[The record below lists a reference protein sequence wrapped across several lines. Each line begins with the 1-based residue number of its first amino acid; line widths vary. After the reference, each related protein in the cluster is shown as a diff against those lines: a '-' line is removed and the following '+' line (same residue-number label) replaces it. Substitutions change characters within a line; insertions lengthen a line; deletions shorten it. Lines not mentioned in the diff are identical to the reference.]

1 MKKID
6 FWLIGVFIS
15 TILFNFSR
23 LIEGFHLLIPL
34 LILFFYIP
42 FFLIGGYFYF
52 KPKEDVKKWR
62 FLAIINGLFIAIA
75 LFSLFGKFIETDVEY
90 YLVVLTI
97 PLAILTITKL
107 ITLLKQS
114 YPKENKTFI
123 RRIVVCNLI
132 IFTISFSLAITPT
145 ITFGKIF
152 FGENSFE
159 YYSLQQK
166 ETLENSEKFQ
176 KSENFDEAS
185 RELAIGLERAKRKK
199 DYSSSIYQEL
209 VIDLAY
215 VKYRSNHY
223 ELADSLLNSV
233 IENYNDVGANVMNY
247 IQKYIHQ
254 YNEAVYTLALL
265 KSSQGYYRI
274 SDSLFQISLNY
285 YNDPLT
291 KGYIYNQLGE
301 NQQAKLNYQKSDSL
315 LLISISYHKKSGF
328 KDMSSYLNSL
338 TVLAE
343 NKVEQQQF
351 ASADSIIRIAK
362 NYAKSTFGNKHQE
375 YAYILDAERKLYMNK
390 ADYSNALKNCKESL
404 QIKKNVFGTKNSD
417 YLYTTLDL
425 ANLHLLLSNFKEA
438 KEIINKNKKIIES
451 NYKKE
456 QPISTYL
463 YDVLYE
469 FNENIMEYNVAN
481 EYAIKSVNGR
491 IEWSGD
497 FGFKTGKS
505 FLNYASSNYY
515 LGNYKLADS
524 LYNLSLDIY
533 NHYLGMESD
542 WYVTA
547 LNGLALVYIEQDS
560 LETAEYYI
568 DYCIKITYQ
577 NLGDKHPEYA
587 TLLKNKASI
596 KVLKNNLS
604 EAETL
609 LNQSLNILNT
619 SLGEKNIK
627 TADTYIKL
635 GELEEKKENYRASI
649 NFTEKGLK
657 SYKNSL
663 GNEHFYC
670 DWLENRISALTL
682 KADKSRKGK

>member
-6 FWLIGVFIS
+6 FWLIGIFLS
-15 TILFNFSR
+15 AILFNFSR
-23 LIEGFHLLIPL
+23 LIEGFHILIPL
-34 LILFFYIP
+34 LILLFYIP

-52 KPKEDVKKWR
+52 KPKENLKKWR
-62 FLAIINGLFIAIA
+62 FLAVINGLFIAIA
-75 LFSLFGKFIETDVEY
+75 LFSLFGKFVEPDIEY

-97 PLAILTITKL
+97 PLVILTVTKL
-107 ITLLKQS
+107 VTLLKQS
-114 YPKENKTFI
+114 CPKESKKFI
-123 RRIVVCNLI
+123 TRIVVCNVTILA
-132 IFTISFSLAITPT
+132 ISFSLTITPA

-152 FGENSFE
+152 FGKNSFE

-176 KSENFDEAS
+176 KSESFDEAS
-185 RELAIGLERAKRKK
+185 RELAIGIERAKRKK

-233 IENYNDVGANVMNY
+233 IENYSNDGYNVMGY
-247 IQKYIHQ
+247 IQEYMSQ
-254 YNEAVYTLALL
+254 YNQAIYTLALL
-265 KSSQGYYRI
+265 KSSQGYYKI

-362 NYAKSTFGNKHQE
+362 NYAKSTFGHKHQE
-375 YAYILDAERKLYMNK
+375 YAYVLDAERKLYMNK
-390 ADYSNALKNCKESL
+390 ADYSKALKNCKESL

-438 KEIINKNKKIIES
+438 KEIIDKNKKIIES
-451 NYKKE
+451 SFKPE
-456 QPISTYL
+456 QPISIYL

-497 FGFKTGKS
+497 FDFKTGKS
-505 FLNYASSNYY
+505 FLNYASASYHLENYE
-515 LGNYKLADS
+515 LADS

-533 NHYLGMESD
+533 DYYLSKESI
-542 WYVTA
+542 WYANT
-547 LNGLALVYIEQDS
+547 LNGLALVYIEKDS
-560 LETAEYYI
+560 IETAEFYI
-568 DYCIKITYQ
+568 DYCINITTEK
-577 NLGDKHPEYA
+577 LGINHPDYA
-587 TLLKNKASI
+587 TLLKNKAYI
-596 KVLKNNLS
+596 KILKNNFF
-604 EAETL
+604 EAENL
-609 LNQSLNILNT
+609 LEESLEILLK
-619 SLGEKNIK
+619 SLGDKNIK

-635 GELEEKKENYRASI
+635 ADLEERKQNLSQSIKFYEKALIIYRNA
-649 NFTEKGLK
+649 FGDK
-657 SYKNSL
+657 
-663 GNEHFYC
+663 HFYC
-670 DWLENRISALTL
+670 TWINNKTTVLSA
-682 KADKSRKGK
+682 KQKN